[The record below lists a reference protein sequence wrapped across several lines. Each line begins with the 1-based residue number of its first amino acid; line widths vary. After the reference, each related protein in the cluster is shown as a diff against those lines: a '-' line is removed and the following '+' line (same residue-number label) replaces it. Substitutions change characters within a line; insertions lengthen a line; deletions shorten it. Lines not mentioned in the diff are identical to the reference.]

1 MINIERD
8 QEEAKTQQAI
18 VAEEEEKA
26 TIQSNKAKS
35 LAEEAEKQCADAQKE
50 LD

>member
-8 QEEAKTQQAI
+8 QEDAKTQQAI

-26 TIQSNKAKS
+26 TIESNKARD
-35 LAEEAEKQCADAQKE
+35 LA
-50 LD
+50 

>member
-1 MINIERD
+1 MIHIERD
-8 QEEAKTQQAI
+8 QEDAKNQQAV

-26 TIQSNKAKS
+26 TIESNKAKA
-35 LAEEAEKQCADAQKE
+35 LADEAEKQCSDAQRS